1 MESVETTTMS
11 NQRKVNMTIN
21 RSIETIPN
29 LYKAKGFKDFIAEGN
44 LEDKKQVCIDFA
56 QGKLEKKSLILCGK
70 VGTGKTHLTIAIAKN
85 YFRPR
90 EIYMMEE
97 IRGEQTFKIRMIDAD
112 EFFWLLN
119 DIASSGKSKLDFINN
134 LLHNDLVVIDDL
146 GIANFT
152 PAKQENLYVLI
163 NKCYQT
169 NHPIIITTNFTM
181 EELEKVDA
189 RIPSRLN
196 EMATIL
202 SFDFNDYRINKK

>member
-1 MESVETTTMS
+1 MTTNRDIDSVP
-11 NQRKVNMTIN
+11 V
-21 RSIETIPN
+21 
-29 LYKAKGFKDFIAEGN
+29 LYKQKGFKDFIAEGN
-44 LEDKKQVCIDFA
+44 LADKKQVCLDFA

-70 VGTGKTHLTIAIAKN
+70 VGTGKTHLAIAIAKN

-90 EIYMMEE
+90 EINIMEE

-119 DIASSGKSKLDFINN
+119 DIASSGNSKLDFITN
-134 LLHNDLVVIDDL
+134 LLYNDLLIIDDF

-163 NKCYQT
+163 NKCYQS

-202 SFDFNDYRINKK
+202 SFDFNDYRIKR

>member
-1 MESVETTTMS
+1 
-11 NQRKVNMTIN
+11 MTISRN
-21 RSIETIPN
+21 IDRIPV
-29 LYKAKGFKDFIAEGN
+29 LYKDKGFKDFIAEGN
-44 LEDKKQVCIDFA
+44 LAEKKQTCLDFA

-85 YFRPR
+85 YSRPR
-90 EIYMMEE
+90 SITTMED
-97 IRGEQTFKIRMIDAD
+97 IKGEQVFKIKMIDAD
-112 EFFWLLN
+112 EFFWELN
-119 DIASSGKSKLDFINN
+119 DIASSNKSKLEYLKN
-134 LLHNDLVVIDDL
+134 LLYNDLVIIDDL

-163 NKCYQT
+163 NKCYQ
-169 NHPIIITTNFTM
+169 NNFPIIITTNFTM

-202 SFDFNDYRINKK
+202 SFNFDDYRVKK

>member
-1 MESVETTTMS
+1 
-11 NQRKVNMTIN
+11 MTISRN
-21 RSIETIPN
+21 IDRIPV
-29 LYKAKGFKDFIAEGN
+29 LYKDKGFKDFIAEGN
-44 LEDKKQVCIDFA
+44 LAEKKQTCLDFA

-85 YFRPR
+85 YSRPR
-90 EIYMMEE
+90 NITTMED
-97 IRGEQTFKIRMIDAD
+97 IKGEQVFKIKMIDAD
-112 EFFWLLN
+112 EFFWELN
-119 DIASSGKSKLDFINN
+119 DIASSNKSKLEYLKN
-134 LLHNDLVVIDDL
+134 LLYNDLVIIDDL

-163 NKCYQT
+163 NKCYQ
-169 NHPIIITTNFTM
+169 NNFPIIITTNFTM

-202 SFDFNDYRINKK
+202 SFNFDDYRVKK